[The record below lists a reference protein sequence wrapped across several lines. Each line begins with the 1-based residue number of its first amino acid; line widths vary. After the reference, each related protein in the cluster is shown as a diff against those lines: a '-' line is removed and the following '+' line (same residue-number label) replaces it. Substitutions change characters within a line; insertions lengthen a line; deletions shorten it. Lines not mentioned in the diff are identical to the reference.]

1 LADLRDDAL
10 AVVRAAF
17 AAADAGACVARG
29 LPAIE
34 AAVSTARRWN
44 LVAAGKAAVPM
55 AGSCLAGVT
64 GRPALAMAVST
75 GPAGALPGGIEY
87 FTGGHP
93 VPTTGSLAAGRRAL
107 ELAGATGPD
116 DVLVVL
122 LSGGASALLEAPADG
137 VSLEDLQTT
146 TARLLRAGADITA
159 LNAVRKHLSRVKGG
173 RLASACPGR
182 TVALVVSDVVGDDLA
197 VIASGPTVGDPT
209 TYSDAL
215 AVLDRFGGIATY
227 PAAVVEALGEGVR
240 GLRSETPKAGSA
252 GLASTTTI
260 VVGAARDAIEGAR
273 REAEAR
279 GYHVQVDPVPVIGE
293 ARVAAGT
300 VFGRLTSAAG
310 LGGKTC
316 VVSCG
321 ETTVT
326 VAGTGKGGRNQELAL
341 ALIEPLAGLAA
352 AAVVAS
358 VGTDGIDG
366 PTDAAGALVDTST
379 RSRAREAGLGDPGDY
394 LRDNNA
400 YAFFHALGDLVV
412 TGPTSTNVGDI
423 QIVMMLG
430 KEPR

>member
-1 LADLRDDAL
+1 LAELRDDAL

-55 AGSCLAGVT
+55 AGSCLADVT
-64 GRPALAMAVST
+64 GRPALAMAVSA

-107 ELAGATGPD
+107 ELARATGPD

-122 LSGGASALLEAPADG
+122 LSGGASALLEAPAGG
-137 VSLEDLQTT
+137 VSLEDLQAT

-173 RLASACPGR
+173 RLASACRGR
-182 TVALVVSDVVGDDLA
+182 TVTLAVSDVVGDDPA

-209 TYSDAL
+209 TYGDAL
-215 AVLDRFGGIATY
+215 AVLDRFGGVDTY

-240 GLRSETPKAGSA
+240 GLRTETPKAGSA
-252 GLASTTTI
+252 GLASATTI
-260 VVGAARDAIEGAR
+260 IVGAARDAVEGAR
-273 REAEAR
+273 REAEAK
-279 GYHVQVDPVPVIGE
+279 GYDVHVDPAPLTGE

-300 VFGRLTSAAG
+300 VFGRLASAAG
-310 LGGKTC
+310 LGGKIC
-316 VVSCG
+316 FVSCG

-326 VAGTGKGGRNQELAL
+326 VTGTGKGGRNQELAL
-341 ALIEPLAGLAA
+341 ALVEPLAGLPA

-379 RSRAREAGLGDPGDY
+379 RARARNAGLGDPGDF

-400 YAFFHALGDLVV
+400 YAFFHALDDLVV

-423 QIVMMLG
+423 QIAMMLR